1 MYLVAMKKVFK
12 YRIYPNKTQQ
22 ALLQA
27 TFGCCRF
34 VYNKTLDIRK
44 TAYETDKTRLSKFDL
59 IKKVTTLK
67 DEFEWL
73 KDVPATCLQQA
84 VDNMDKA
91 YQNFFKSGNGYP
103 KFKSKHHS
111 RKSCKFPATFCD
123 VLQDTDHIKLSKIG
137 EIKYKKDREVVGNL
151 RHIVVTQENDEKYYA
166 SCVVET
172 GAEAPKPQPVEASTT
187 VGIDLGL
194 KDFIVTSDG
203 RKIPN
208 PRFYATIDRRI
219 ARLQKHESRKTKGSK
234 RRARIRLKINKLYIK
249 KRNLIKNF
257 IYHVANTLLRES
269 QTLVMEDLN
278 IGGMVK
284 NHNLA
289 KSIQNICWGELR
301 RVLEYKSQWLGH
313 NLIFIDRWAPS
324 TKTCS
329 CCGYKNDTLTLSEL
343 SWTCPSCGTHH
354 DRDINAAI
362 NIKRMGLEKLLPAV
376 SGFDGRGEVG
386 HGFDEASICAV

>member
-1 MYLVAMKKVFK
+1 MQKAFK
-12 YRIYPNKTQQ
+12 YRIYPNKAQQ

-34 VYNKTLDIRK
+34 VYKKTLDLRK
-44 TAYETDKTRLSKFDL
+44 TAYETDKTQLSKFDL
-59 IKKVTTLK
+59 TKKIPQFK
-67 DEFEWL
+67 EEFPWL
-73 KDVPATCLQQA
+73 RDVPAVCLPQA
-84 VDNMDKA
+84 VGDMDDA
-91 YQNFFKSGNGYP
+91 YQKFFKSGNGYP
-103 KFKSKHHS
+103 KFKTKHHS
-111 RKSCKFPATFCD
+111 RKSCRFPGQSSA
-123 VLQDTDHIKLSKIG
+123 VLQDISYLKLSKIG
-137 EIKYKKDREVVGNL
+137 LVKYKKDREFVGAL
-151 RHIVVTQENDEKYYA
+151 RHIVITQENDGKYYA

-172 GAEAPKPQPVEASTT
+172 GVEVPKPQPVEASTT

-234 RRARIRLKINKLYIK
+234 RRARIRLKINKLYVK
-249 KRNLIKNF
+249 KRNLIKDY
-257 IYHVANTLLRES
+257 IYHVAKTLLRES

-284 NHNLA
+284 NHKLA
-289 KSIQNICWGELR
+289 KSIQNVCWGELR
-301 RVLEYKSQWLGH
+301 RVLTYKSQWLGH

-329 CCGYKNDTLTLSEL
+329 HCGFKNDALTLSDR
-343 SWTCPSCGTHH
+343 SWTCPECGTHH
-354 DRDINAAI
+354 DRDVNAAI
-362 NIKRMGLEKLLPAV
+362 NIKCMGLATLLPAV

-386 HGFDEASICAV
+386 YDFDEASICASY

>member
-1 MYLVAMKKVFK
+1 MHKTFK
-12 YRIYPNKTQQ
+12 YRIYPNKAQQ

-44 TAYETDKTRLSKFDL
+44 TAFETDKTKLSKFDL
-59 IKKVTTLK
+59 IKKIKPLK
-67 DEFEWL
+67 GEFPWL
-73 KDVPATCLQQA
+73 RDVPSVCLPQA
-84 VDNMDKA
+84 VDSMDRA
-91 YQNFFKSGNGYP
+91 YQNFFKSGKGYP

-111 RKSCKFPATFCD
+111 RKSCKFPYPFCD
-123 VLQDTDHIKLSKIG
+123 VLQDQERLKLLKLGLIR
-137 EIKYKKDREVVGNL
+137 YKKDRELVGTL
-151 RHIVVTQENDEKYYA
+151 RHIVVTQESDGKYYA
-166 SCVVET
+166 SCLVET
-172 GAEAPKPQPVEASTT
+172 GVEAPKPQPVDASTT

-234 RRARIRLKINKLYIK
+234 RRARIRLKINKLYVK
-249 KRNLIKNF
+249 KRNLIKDY
-257 IYHVANTLLRES
+257 IYHVAKTLLRES

-284 NHNLA
+284 NHKLA
-289 KSIQNICWGELR
+289 KSIQNVCWGELR

-329 CCGYKNDTLTLSEL
+329 HCGFHNSTLTLSDR
-343 SWTCPSCGTHH
+343 SWTCPGCGTHH
-354 DRDINAAI
+354 DRDINAAL
-362 NIKRMGLEKLLPAV
+362 NIKRMGLATLLPAV
-376 SGFDGRGEVG
+376 SGFDGRGEVYYG
-386 HGFDEASICAV
+386 LDEASICTV